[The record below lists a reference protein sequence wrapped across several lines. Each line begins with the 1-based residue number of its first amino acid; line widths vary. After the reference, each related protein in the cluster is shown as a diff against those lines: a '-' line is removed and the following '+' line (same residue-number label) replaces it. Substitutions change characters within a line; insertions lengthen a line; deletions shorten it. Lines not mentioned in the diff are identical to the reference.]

1 VEGTGRMKN
10 IPSFHE
16 GRPAALLLL
25 WRRLRVLRRVALL
38 RVALRWVAL
47 RRRGVAGRRVPRWRV
62 AVLPRVAWRNQDP
75 QPKYNKIIS
84 LIKYPYHGKRAKE
97 HKGSDGD
104 NKADGSR
111 AGRDGVAP
119 CCGGTPTG
127 GCWP

>member
-1 VEGTGRMKN
+1 MKN

-38 RVALRWVAL
+38 WVTLLRVALRRVAL

-75 QPKYNKIIS
+75 QPKY
-84 LIKYPYHGKRAKE
+84 
-97 HKGSDGD
+97 
-104 NKADGSR
+104 
-111 AGRDGVAP
+111 
-119 CCGGTPTG
+119 
-127 GCWP
+127 